1 MKQRRLLRG
10 ITSGIVLALGL
21 YVGSRRVGS
30 LPPLGRFLDPTRG
43 FWTVASGAEL
53 PDSAA
58 AVIPGLAGQ
67 VRVFYDERSVPHIFA
82 ESESDAAR
90 ALGYVVARDRLFQL
104 EIQTRATAGTL
115 TELVGSVALRADRS
129 TRRLG
134 LAWSAERNFAEL
146 DSAAQVRRM
155 LEAFAEGVNVR
166 IDALEPEDL
175 PLEYHLLGTE
185 PTPWLPQHSFYLLKR
200 MGWTLAYRNLERQ
213 RRRARALVGSEAADA
228 LFPVNSP
235 IQEPVQANGHAAP
248 RFDYAVLPP
257 PGEPDPV
264 AAREMQLFNL
274 AFGEITSHRNEWTVG
289 SMLRTALPPYRPTS
303 QWGEEVVVGSNNWAV
318 MPLKTEGRHAILA
331 GDPHL
336 NLTLP
341 SIWYE
346 AHLLV
351 PGELDAYGV
360 TIPGFPGI
368 TIGFNRNVA
377 WSFTNSGAD
386 VMDFYTETLDD
397 PVQPE
402 RYLLDNDWRPL
413 AKRVEEYRDRSGT
426 VIAVDTV
433 YHTHRGPVLMENG
446 DALSLRWTV
455 LEKQGEMSAFSGIAK
470 ANTVDE
476 WLAAMESYVAP
487 AQNGI
492 VADRNGS
499 IAIRAS
505 GWFPIQPGDG
515 RGDKI
520 RDGSQSA
527 NDWQGYWPVGK
538 YPFSLDPGQGYLA
551 SANQQPIDP
560 RVDGTY
566 LGADWPS
573 PWRAMQIN
581 RLLREGSH
589 LTPADLQ
596 RFQTDPGSARADLF
610 VAEFIGAA
618 ERLLAAGRGDTLLED
633 AARLLQEWDRR
644 YTRDNTRAILFE
656 LAMNELT
663 WRTWDELR
671 EPQNAPAPPQ
681 RQVQYPASQVLASLL
696 PDSSSAWWDDR
707 RTPRVV
713 EDRDAI
719 LGLSLQNGLMIAR
732 QRYGD
737 EDEGGWRWDRVRHA
751 NIYHLLGLPSLS
763 ALELPIQGGPSTINP
778 SSGNGTHG
786 ASWRMVVELG
796 PQVRGWSIYPGG
808 QSGNPVSLRYDD
820 RIEEWMNGALDEVL
834 FPASSDQLP
843 PERVMST
850 LLLSPE
856 N

>member
-1 MKQRRLLRG
+1 
-10 ITSGIVLALGL
+10 
-21 YVGSRRVGS
+21 
-30 LPPLGRFLDPTRG
+30 
-43 FWTVASGAEL
+43 
-53 PDSAA
+53 
-58 AVIPGLAGQ
+58 
-67 VRVFYDERSVPHIFA
+67 
-82 ESESDAAR
+82 
-90 ALGYVVARDRLFQL
+90 
-104 EIQTRATAGTL
+104 
-115 TELVGSVALRADRS
+115 
-129 TRRLG
+129 
-134 LAWSAERNFAEL
+134 
-146 DSAAQVRRM
+146 
-155 LEAFAEGVNVR
+155 
-166 IDALEPEDL
+166 
-175 PLEYHLLGTE
+175 
-185 PTPWLPQHSFYLLKR
+185 

-213 RRRARALVGSEAADA
+213 RRRTQALVGSDAADA
-228 LFPVNSP
+228 LFPTNGP
-235 IQEPVQANGHAAP
+235 IQEPIQANGRSAP
-248 RFDYAVLPP
+248 RFDYAALPP

-264 AAREMQLFNL
+264 AARETQAWNL
-274 AFGEITSHRNEWTVG
+274 AFGPDEWSG
-289 SMLRTALPPYRPTS
+289 SAFGDLRPATRSAGPPVRRSAALS
-303 QWGEEVVVGSNNWAV
+303 EEAVLGSNNWAV
-318 MPLKTEGRHAILA
+318 MPLKTEGRNAMLA

-346 AHLLV
+346 AHVLV
-351 PGELDAYGV
+351 PGVLDVYGV
-360 TIPGFPGI
+360 TIPGVPGI

-397 PVQPE
+397 PAQPE
-402 RYLLDNDWRPL
+402 RYLLDDDWRPL
-413 AKRVEEYRDRSGT
+413 VKRIEEYRNRSGT
-426 VIAVDTV
+426 VIAVDTI
-433 YHTHRGPVLMENG
+433 YHTHRGPLLMEDG
-446 DALSLRWTV
+446 EALSLRWTV
-455 LEKQGEMSAFSGIAK
+455 LEEQGEMSAFSGIAK
-470 ANTVDE
+470 ASTVDE

-499 IAIRAS
+499 IAVRAS
-505 GWFPIQPGDG
+505 GWFPIRPGDG
-515 RGDKI
+515 RGDKV

-538 YPFSLDPGQGYLA
+538 YPFSIDPGQGYLA

-560 RVDGTY
+560 RVDDAY

-581 RLLREGSH
+581 RLLREGSR
-589 LTPADLQ
+589 LTSADLQ

-610 VAEFIGAA
+610 VAEFLEAA

-644 YTRDNTRAILFE
+644 YTKDNKRAILFE

-663 WRTWDELR
+663 WRTWDELH
-671 EPQNAPAPPQ
+671 EPQHAPTPPQ
-681 RQVQYPASQVLASLL
+681 RQVQFPASQVLASLL

-707 RTPRVV
+707 RTPRV

-719 LGLSLQNGLMIAR
+719 LGSSLQNGLMIAR
-732 QRYGD
+732 QRYGN

-763 ALELPIQGGPSTINP
+763 ALELPLQGGPSTINP
-778 SSGNGTHG
+778 LSGNGTHG

-796 PQVRGWSIYPGG
+796 SQVRAWSIYPGG
-808 QSGNPVSLRYDD
+808 QSGNPISSRYED
-820 RIEEWMNGALDEVL
+820 RLEEWMSGALDEVL
-834 FPASSDQLP
+834 FPVSSDQLP